1 MNWCRTVARFI
12 GLNSAILAFFC
23 ENTAYFKKNRIRFLY
38 SRNFWSVS
46 RVDDVIH
53 RSWHYSGILFP
64 LLAIFKGFGGKN
76 DGLRWY
82 FLGLCLTSFSN
93 TLATLKKVFVASW
106 QHLGFKAYMSWR
118 PAYHWTL
125 WDMILRIVWVVNS
138 VLRTRIVIVIHA
150 HFNAINVFIDRKL
163 VDFTHGYCIVCNFG
177 ILPKYALC
185 MHALLAIWGKN
196 AMHFTIFR
204 RKHAFF
210 TQNFDFYHAFIC
222 IFLQNL

>member
-1 MNWCRTVARFI
+1 MSNCCQVYWLEF
-12 GLNSAILAFFC
+12 SHFWPFFC

-53 RSWHYSGILFP
+53 RSWHYFGILFP

-118 PAYHWTL
+118 PAKL
-125 WDMILRIVWVVNS
+125 NVNS
-138 VLRTRIVIVIHA
+138 FLRNLAFYLVYHLILGLLNTRITMVA
-150 HFNAINVFIDRKL
+150 AAS
-163 VDFTHGYCIVCNFG
+163 
-177 ILPKYALC
+177 ILP
-185 MHALLAIWGKN
+185 
-196 AMHFTIFR
+196 
-204 RKHAFF
+204 
-210 TQNFDFYHAFIC
+210 
-222 IFLQNL
+222 